1 MRKRQ
6 SIQQEFLG
14 IIEAT
19 RESVQLEHALTPW
32 TKINSKWLKDL
43 DVKQDTI
50 KLLEESIGK
59 RVSILNLMS
68 VFSGKSPKATEIKD
82 KIKQWDLFKL
92 LHSKGHHSKNK
103 KTTG

>member
-19 RESVQLEHALTPW
+19 RESVQLEHTHTPW
-32 TKINSKWLKDL
+32 TEINSKWLKDL
-43 DVKQDTI
+43 DVRQDTI
-50 KLLEESIGK
+50 KLLEENIGK
-59 RVSILNLMS
+59 RVSVLNLMS
-68 VFSGKSPKATEIKD
+68 VFSGKSPKATIIIK
-82 KIKQWDLFKL
+82 KINQWDLLKL
-92 LHSKGHHSKNK
+92 LHSKGHHNENK